1 MVSTEVYKEAT
12 GLRLWRKLT
21 LPIMTLKAVSLLSP
35 QREQLS
41 ALFSVTDWAPHSGLL
56 PFLLLSLSHTL
67 TCLKLQE
74 TEVGCRAG
82 FSHGLAQ
89 KTALIGASRE
99 RQCTVIG
106 LNTPSC

>member
-1 MVSTEVYKEAT
+1 
-12 GLRLWRKLT
+12 
-21 LPIMTLKAVSLLSP
+21 MTLKAVSLLSP

-41 ALFSVTDWAPHSGLL
+41 ALFSLTDWAPHSGLF
-56 PFLLLSLSHTL
+56 PFLLLSLSLSVSHTL

-74 TEVGCRAG
+74 TEVGCRAA

-89 KTALIGASRE
+89 ETALIGADRE